1 MIVTLL
7 EARGMIFFQIKEMAM
22 KLSSFLAVNSVILVF
37 FGIGFIA
44 MPATMTSLYGV
55 ELSAMGLLVGQL
67 LGAAF
72 LGFGILRWHAR
83 KTKPGPLLSALV
95 LAGLVEDVIGFVVLL
110 MAQTAGLMN
119 VMGWSNVLLYGIFA
133 LGFGYFHFSNES

>member
-1 MIVTLL
+1 MIS
-7 EARGMIFFQIKEMAM
+7 FQIMEMAM

-37 FGIGFIA
+37 FGIGFIV

-83 KTKPGPLLSALV
+83 KAKPSALLSALV
-95 LAGLVEDVIGFVVLL
+95 LAGLVEDVIGFTVLL
-110 MAQTAGLMN
+110 LAQSAGLMN
-119 VMGWSNVLLYGIFA
+119 AMGWSNVLLYGLFA
-133 LGFGYFHFSNES
+133 AGFGYFHFANES